1 MNLKAYAPIG
11 FLILAI
17 VAIILPKDIFTAIL
31 IFLMI
36 LSGTIAIYTNIDVF
50 DDDERDKKN
59 NNEYIYINNII
70 YF

>member
-1 MNLKAYAPIG
+1 MNLKVYAPIG

-50 DDDERDKKN
+50 DDDERDKK
-59 NNEYIYINNII
+59 
-70 YF
+70 

>member
-36 LSGTIAIYTNIDVF
+36 LSGTIEIYTNIDVF
-50 DDDERDKKN
+50 DDDERDKK
-59 NNEYIYINNII
+59 
-70 YF
+70 

>member
-17 VAIILPKDIFTAIL
+17 VAIILPKDIFTEIL

-36 LSGTIAIYTNIDVF
+36 LSWTIAIYTNIDVF
-50 DDDERDKKN
+50 DDDERDKK
-59 NNEYIYINNII
+59 
-70 YF
+70 